1 MSRLGCKCGH
11 IMGSTESPSP
21 YSIYVYYESE
31 ITQAISDN
39 NNLTVM
45 DFLSNWDEKHS
56 CKKQY
61 MKRKEE
67 VDYWYC
73 LECKRVYE
81 CQVKIGGHWLR
92 VYQRKEAEITESFD
106 KKLCTKL
113 YVFTEIHSDNVTEIK
128 PNILLSEFIDN
139 LSKAYYTSIDENTI
153 YVVSKDSN
161 ELLYIY
167 ELEEVYTSDISQKS
181 SWV

>member
-21 YSIYVYYESE
+21 YSIYVYYES
-31 ITQAISDN
+31 
-39 NNLTVM
+39 
-45 DFLSNWDEKHS
+45 
-56 CKKQY
+56 
-61 MKRKEE
+61 
-67 VDYWYC
+67 
-73 LECKRVYE
+73 
-81 CQVKIGGHWLR
+81 
-92 VYQRKEAEITESFD
+92 
-106 KKLCTKL
+106 
-113 YVFTEIHSDNVTEIK
+113 EIK

-167 ELEEVYTSDISQKS
+167 ELEEVYTSDI
-181 SWV
+181 W